1 MIPLHK
7 YSYPYLGQLEFNSGA
22 FILLVGVTRLWVKV
36 TCGKFNWIGMIW
48 KGTQVLIKGPTADN
62 AYQSKNQAQG
72 SKELYVELRDRFASS
87 HASGYEFR
95 KKICFIVGSQKHVVS
110 VTLNGRSLKQ
120 PGFFLELASWPNWA
134 IDGEELWLEW
144 WRRTWWS
151 LVELHDRMW
160 R

>member
-7 YSYPYLGQLEFNSGA
+7 YSYPYLGQLEFSSGA
-22 FILLVGVTRLWVKV
+22 FILLVRVTRLVKV

-48 KGTQVLIKGPTADN
+48 KGTHVLIKGPTTDS

-72 SKELYVELRDRFASS
+72 SKELSAELRNRFASS
-87 HASGYEFR
+87 HASGEEFR
-95 KKICFIVGSQKHVVS
+95 KKFCFIEGSQKHVVS
-110 VTLNGRSLKQ
+110 VTFNGISLKQ

-134 IDGEELWLEW
+134 IDGEGLWLEW